1 MVSLAFR
8 HRERTTS
15 PIQWAAS
22 ADTSRILS
30 VLDRPSSL
38 KKLETTALV
47 RPGAAHTNRPLP

>member
-38 KKLETTALV
+38 TRIVDVGLWRT
-47 RPGAAHTNRPLP
+47 